1 MMEELMTVY
10 GMNAFRLVARPV
22 FCLLLVGAV
31 FAQTPWNAFGQP
43 DDSKGMG
50 YPQAVDGDPV
60 SLSTGLYMVEEHDF
74 VFPDWI
80 PILLTRIYRS
90 EDSASRAF
98 GVGASHPF
106 ELYLLRNDLCTEM
119 RLILPDGAYIQYLRT
134 TGTNCLDATLFH
146 KTTSTVFYNS
156 SLSWNQDAQQWIL
169 RRQDGISYRFSDFL
183 VLTEVEDAQK
193 HRLTIG
199 RDASQK
205 VASVTS
211 PCGYWVKF
219 VRDNEGKIVRIDDF
233 LGRRA
238 LYEYDGRRR
247 LTRVEYPS
255 PNRRISV
262 YTYDA
267 QDRMVS
273 VGDQHGPFFWNTYD
287 QNGRV
292 ITQRHPDGTSYEFRY
307 VVTGTG
313 KIRQTLVKNR
323 QGKLRVSTFND
334 AGLTVADT
342 WDAEGTRPRTSQY
355 KWEAATN
362 QLLSVTSS
370 DIATGLLQEHNLNW
384 ASPTRSDQKSPEQLA
399 ADYRVSTHLAGQ
411 ITDEGLRA
419 LTKPCEPSPMLK
431 KMGPRKP
438 MSREEIQQQWNEF
451 VREERYQSIAF
462 LNSKSQEVT
471 ESGINPSGG
480 IVIED
485 RREGYLGGL
494 FGLSRGGGW
503 KIEGG
508 LVAEVPIEGSLW
520 QLYAKR
526 LTQWSASLG
535 QMANAVPKDSA
546 SWEFQLLS
554 RNPMNRGE
562 VRELKSFSLPA
573 LPTGVIP
580 QGLLRYDANQHQ
592 VWIVIDGVLA
602 KPHVEV
608 VPIVPSFHLYRDTPP
623 EEPKYQPTAPNTFE
637 G

>member
-1 MMEELMTVY
+1 MIVSR
-10 GMNAFRLVARPV
+10 MNAFHLIVRPA
-22 FCLLLVGAV
+22 FCLLFAGAV
-31 FAQTPWNAFGQP
+31 LVQTSWNAFGQS
-43 DDSKGMG
+43 DDSKGVG

-80 PILLTRIYRS
+80 PILLTRVYRS
-90 EDSASRAF
+90 KDSVSRAF

-106 ELYLLRNDLCTEM
+106 ELYLLRNDLCAEM

-134 TGTNCLDATLFH
+134 TGTNCLDAMLFH

-156 SLSWNQDAQQWIL
+156 SLSWNQDEQQWIL

-238 LYEYDGRRR
+238 LYEYDGRGR
-247 LTRVEYPS
+247 LARVEYPS
-255 PNRRISV
+255 PKRRISI

-267 QDRMVS
+267 EDRMVS

-292 ITQRHPDGTSYEFRY
+292 MTQRHPDGTSYEFRY
-307 VVTGTG
+307 VVTNTG

-323 QGKLRVSTFND
+323 QRKLRVSTFND
-334 AGLTVADT
+334 AGLMVADT
-342 WDAEGTRPRTSQY
+342 WDAEGTRSRTSQY

-362 QLLSVTSS
+362 QLLSVTPSE
-370 DIATGLLQEHNLNW
+370 IATDRLQGHNLNG
-384 ASPTRSDQKSPEQLA
+384 ASPTRNDQKAPEQLA

-419 LTKPCEPSPMLK
+419 SAKPCEPRPMLK
-431 KMGPRKP
+431 KMGSRKP
-438 MSREEIQQQWNEF
+438 MSREEIQQLWDEF
-451 VREERYQSIAF
+451 VREERYQLIAF
-462 LNSKSQEVT
+462 LNPKSQEVN
-471 ESGINPSGG
+471 ESGINSSGG

-494 FGLSRGGGW
+494 FGVSRGGGW
-503 KIEGG
+503 KIEGR
-508 LVAEVPIEGSLW
+508 LLAEVPIEGGLW

-526 LTQWSASLG
+526 VTQWSASLG
-535 QMANAVPKDSA
+535 KMVDAVPKDSV
-546 SWEFQLLS
+546 SWEFQLIS
-554 RNPMNRGE
+554 RNPMNQIE
-562 VRELKSFSLPA
+562 VRELKSFALPA
-573 LPTGVIP
+573 NAIPTAVTP

-592 VWIVIDGVLA
+592 VWIVISGALA
-602 KPHVEV
+602 KPHVEL
-608 VPIVPSFHLYRDTPP
+608 VPIIPSFPLYRDTPP

>member
-1 MMEELMTVY
+1 MTVY
-10 GMNAFRLVARPV
+10 GVNAFRLVARPV
-22 FCLLLVGAV
+22 FCLLLAGAV
-31 FAQTPWNAFGQP
+31 FAHTPWNAFGQP
-43 DDSKGMG
+43 DDSKGMN
-50 YPQAVDGDPV
+50 YPQTVDGDPV

-80 PILLTRIYRS
+80 PILLTRVYRS

-106 ELYLLRNDLCTEM
+106 ELYLLRDDLCTEM
-119 RLILPDGAYIQYLRT
+119 RLILPDGAFIQYLRT
-134 TGTNCLDATLFH
+134 AGSNCLDATLVH

-156 SLSWNQDAQQWIL
+156 GLSWNQEAQQWIL
-169 RRQDGISYRFSDFL
+169 HRQDGINYRFNDFL
-183 VLTEVEDAQK
+183 VLTEVEDTQK
-193 HRLTIG
+193 HRLTVG
-199 RDASQK
+199 RDARQR
-205 VASVTS
+205 VESVTS

-219 VRDNEGKIVRIDDF
+219 VRDNEGRIVRIDDF

-238 LYEYDGRRR
+238 LYEYDGRGR

-255 PNRRISV
+255 PKRRISI
-262 YTYDA
+262 YTYDE

-273 VGDQHGPFFWNTYD
+273 VGDQHGPFFWNLYD

-292 ITQRHPDGTSYEFRY
+292 MTQRHPDGTSYEFRY
-307 VVTGTG
+307 VVTKAGN
-313 KIRQTLVKNR
+313 IRQTLVRNR
-323 QGKLRVSTFND
+323 QGKLRIATFND
-334 AGLTVADT
+334 AGLLVSDT

-355 KWEAATN
+355 KWEAGTN
-362 QLLSVTSS
+362 QLLGVTPSGIVS
-370 DIATGLLQEHNLNW
+370 DRLQEHYLDG
-384 ASPTRSDQKSPEQLA
+384 ASPTRNDQKTPEQLA

-419 LTKPCEPSPMLK
+419 LAKPCEARPMLK
-431 KMGPRKP
+431 KIGPRKP
-438 MSREEIQQQWNEF
+438 MALEEIQQLWDEF
-451 VREERYQSIAF
+451 MREERYQSIAF
-462 LNSKSQEVT
+462 LDRKSQEVT

-494 FGLSRGGGW
+494 FGLSHGGGW

-508 LVAEVPIEGSLW
+508 LVAEVPIEGGLW

-535 QMANAVPKDSA
+535 QMVNAVPKGSA
-546 SWEFQLLS
+546 TWEFQLLS

-573 LPTGVIP
+573 LPTGGIP
-580 QGLLRYDANQHQ
+580 QGLLRYDANQHK
-592 VWIVIDGVLA
+592 VWIVINGGPG
-602 KPHVEV
+602 KPHVEL
-608 VPIVPSFHLYRDTPP
+608 VPIVPSFPLYRNTPP
-623 EEPKYQPTAPNTFE
+623 EEPKYQPTVPNTFE